1 MSDFLAA
8 YQISRTRFEDEV
20 KGLTQ
25 EQLNWRMQPGSMTIG
40 EAAMHVAGA
49 EVNFTSQLLGSSLDG
64 YAQRLKKAATDGVVN
79 DSTVPFSAEDV
90 TPEAVAEALAF
101 GRAMAEPVISA
112 PSDEVRA
119 AVIKSVLGPMIDGTG
134 AIARLAFHPAYHQGQ
149 VYLMKQ
155 SEGFPK

>member
-20 KGLTQ
+20 NNLTQ
-25 EQLNWRMQPGSMTIG
+25 QQLNWRMQPDSMTIG

-49 EVNFTSQLLGSSLDG
+49 EVNFISQLLGTPLDAYG
-64 YAQRLKKAATDGVVN
+64 DRLKKAATDGVVN
-79 DSTVPFSAEDV
+79 SEPVPFSPEEI
-90 TPEAVAEALAF
+90 TPDAVSQALAF
-101 GRAMAEPVISA
+101 GRAMAQPVISA
-112 PSDEVRA
+112 PTDEVRA
-119 AVIKSVLGPMIDGTG
+119 TVIKSVLGPMIDGTG

-155 SEGFPK
+155 SPGYPK